1 MMSLLAPAVFILFG
15 PAHLATLALIV
26 VLSVVLI
33 LIARLA
39 KSEKAD
45 RYISITLAIILLLNK
60 AAEYATIYVTGEFD
74 FPNALPMHMC
84 DWSAIAVIIALL
96 WRRQL
101 PYELAYFW
109 GLGGTLQATITP
121 ALGIDFP
128 DIRFI
133 TFFVSHGGT
142 LVAILFLTIGLRMRP
157 YPKSL
162 IRIFIWS
169 NIYLAAAGI
178 TDFLLRTNYGY
189 LRHKPL
195 SASLL
200 DYLGPWPFYIL
211 SLEGMAL
218 VSFLIYYIPFFLIDL
233 KRKPATPSVT
243 ACIIR
248 VNLVKLQELQIN
260 YKKLKFYLA
269 FFSLFCYIIR
279 E

>member
-1 MMSLLAPAVFILFG
+1 MPTIPTTVFILFG

-26 VLSVVLI
+26 ALSIALI
-33 LIARLA
+33 LITRLA
-39 KSEKAD
+39 KSERTD
-45 RYISITLAIILLLNK
+45 RCIAVSLAVVLLLNK
-60 AAEYATIYVTGEFD
+60 VVVYHTIYVTGEFN
-74 FPNALPMHMC
+74 FPNALPMHLC
-84 DWSAIAVIIALL
+84 DWSAIAAIIALL
-96 WRRQL
+96 FRRQL

-121 ALGIDFP
+121 ALRFDFP
-128 DIRFI
+128 DVRFI

-169 NIYLAAAGI
+169 NIYLVAAGA
-178 TDFLLRTNYGY
+178 TDFLLCTNYGY

-211 SLEGMAL
+211 SLEGVAL
-218 VSFLIYYIPFFLIDL
+218 LSDLVDYIPFFLIDL
-233 KRKPATPSVT
+233 KRKPATPAMS
-243 ACIIR
+243 
-248 VNLVKLQELQIN
+248 E
-260 YKKLKFYLA
+260 
-269 FFSLFCYIIR
+269 
-279 E
+279 